1 MTRSKKIKRMLL
13 LVFGILLALT
23 LGIVLFLHSP
33 RFGRLPQGERLARI
47 EESPYYKNGQFQ
59 NIHPVPLMPDTA
71 KGNFFGILWKFLFQK
86 TPGVRP
92 DQAVPSVKTDLH
104 RLDSTEDLLVW
115 FGHSSYLIQ
124 TDGKRFLIDPVFCQA
139 SPVRFANKA
148 FPGSEAYKPEDMPAI
163 DYLLISHDHWDHLDY
178 HTVKALKERIGKVI
192 CPLGVGQH
200 FERWGFA
207 PEQLVELEWYEQACL
222 DSGLSVHCLPAR
234 HFSGRSLRRN
244 PTHWASFLLECP
256 SRKIYLAGDGGY
268 DTHFAEIGRK
278 FAPIDWAILEN
289 GQYNEDWRYIHMMP
303 EFMSQAARETGAAH
317 ILTVHHSK
325 YALARHPWD
334 EPLQNARRMKEQD
347 SLPVVIPEI
356 GEVILLEN
364 GSILADSQ

>member
-1 MTRSKKIKRMLL
+1 MTRFKKIKRMLL
-13 LVFGILLALT
+13 LVFGILLALI

-47 EESPYYKNGQFQ
+47 EESTYYKNRQFQ

-71 KGNFFGILWKFLFQK
+71 KGSFFGNLWKFLFQK
-86 TPGVRP
+86 NPGVRP

-104 RLDSTEDLLVW
+104 RLDPNLDCIVW

-124 TDGKRFLIDPVFCQA
+124 SDGKRFLIDPVFCQA

-148 FPGSEAYKPEDMPAI
+148 FPGSETYKPEDMPAI
-163 DYLLISHDHWDHLDY
+163 DYLVISHDHWDHLDY

-222 DSGLSVHCLPAR
+222 DNGLSVHCLPAR

-244 PTHWASFLLECP
+244 PTH
-256 SRKIYLAGDGGY
+256 
-268 DTHFAEIGRK
+268 
-278 FAPIDWAILEN
+278 
-289 GQYNEDWRYIHMMP
+289 
-303 EFMSQAARETGAAH
+303 
-317 ILTVHHSK
+317 
-325 YALARHPWD
+325 
-334 EPLQNARRMKEQD
+334 
-347 SLPVVIPEI
+347 
-356 GEVILLEN
+356 
-364 GSILADSQ
+364 